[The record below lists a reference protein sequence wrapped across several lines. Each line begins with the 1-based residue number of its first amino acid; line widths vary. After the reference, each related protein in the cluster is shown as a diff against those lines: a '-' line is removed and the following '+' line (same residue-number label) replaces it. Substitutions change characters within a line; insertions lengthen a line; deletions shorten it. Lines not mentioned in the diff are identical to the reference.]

1 MDFPRPAHLP
11 RPRQRHLVV
20 RPAPRMSGR
29 PTALDA
35 SAQGSVSHA
44 TACVE
49 TYTPLTHRDPRDM
62 FQEGLGVT
70 ENDGKVTVSQKSV
83 GRVKRPGEGGQL

>member
-11 RPRQRHLVV
+11 RPRQRHLAV
-20 RPAPRMSGR
+20 RSAPRMSGR
-29 PTALDA
+29 TTEFAA
-35 SAQGSVSHA
+35 SAQGSASHA
-44 TACVE
+44 TVWGE

-83 GRVKRPGEGGQL
+83 GRVKRPGGAGQL